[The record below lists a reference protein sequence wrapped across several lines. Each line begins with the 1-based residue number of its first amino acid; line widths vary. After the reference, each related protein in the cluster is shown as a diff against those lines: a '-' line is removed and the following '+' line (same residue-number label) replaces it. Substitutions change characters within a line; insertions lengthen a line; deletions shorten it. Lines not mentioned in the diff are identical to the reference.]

1 MKNTLFNKVTLL
13 SAEKFKLILKYLRL
27 KITSLMLFLN
37 VVKKFL
43 NYRNFR
49 KSLSKIIQ
57 NIYKGSSQKCTQ
69 QSTKISG
76 IHFKCGIMMK
86 SSA

>member
-13 SAEKFKLILKYLRL
+13 SAEIFKLILRYLRL

-37 VVKKFL
+37 VQLVKKFL
-43 NYRNFR
+43 KYRNFR
-49 KSLSKIIQ
+49 QSLSKIIQ

-69 QSTKISG
+69 
-76 IHFKCGIMMK
+76 
-86 SSA
+86 

>member
-1 MKNTLFNKVTLL
+1 MKKTLFNKVTLL
-13 SAEKFKLILKYLRL
+13 SAEIFKLILKYLRL
-27 KITSLMLFLN
+27 KKTSLMLFLN

-57 NIYKGSSQKCTQ
+57 NIYKGVHKNVLN
-69 QSTKISG
+69 KLLKYPEYILN
-76 IHFKCGIMMK
+76 
-86 SSA
+86 AV